1 MYRGHENRQW
11 YQICNKLLAKIR
23 RPPIKKHFQLGYHEW
38 QLTGNKLERAFP
50 FWSSI
55 FAAGA
60 SFQRL
65 INDLDPVPA
74 LYPIAGWEGQ
84 SGLQLQG
91 QLTYSNGAIREMIDK
106 NVTTFGH
113 LCVKDILG
121 RTTLTLKT
129 FEELEDEYAIA
140 LPIL

>member
-11 YQICNKLLAKIR
+11 YQICNKFLTNIR
-23 RPPIKKHFQLGYHEW
+23 IPSIKKHFQLGYHEW
-38 QLTGNKLERAFP
+38 QLAGNKLQRRFP

-60 SFQRL
+60 YFQQL
-65 INDLDPVPA
+65 INNMDPVPA

-91 QLTYSNGAIREMIDK
+91 QLTSSNMAIREMVEQPQQQNNHNCSWVETK
-106 NVTTFGH
+106 
-113 LCVKDILG
+113 
-121 RTTLTLKT
+121 
-129 FEELEDEYAIA
+129 
-140 LPIL
+140 